1 MRPFDAGRSF
11 DFGVGE
17 DRCFGGVLSA
27 FRSARWKRSAMPG
40 SSTIV
45 SGAGA
50 GGFVGLRIRTSY
62 PRSVRDGTAASIQA
76 GISTGVRFARNRVE
90 PN

>member
-11 DFGVGE
+11 DLGTGA

-40 SSTIV
+40 SSWISIAFG
-45 SGAGA
+45 SGFEDRVIAVC
-50 GGFVGLRIRTSY
+50 GGSGFLDS
-62 PRSVRDGTAASIQA
+62 
-76 GISTGVRFARNRVE
+76 GIS
-90 PN
+90 